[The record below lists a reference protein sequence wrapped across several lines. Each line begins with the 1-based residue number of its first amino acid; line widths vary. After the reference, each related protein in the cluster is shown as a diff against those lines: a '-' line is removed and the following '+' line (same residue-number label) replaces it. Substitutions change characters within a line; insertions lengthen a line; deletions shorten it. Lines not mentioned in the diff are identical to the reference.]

1 MGFMPRIRA
10 ESIEAHKALTRSDI
24 IDAAREILAEMGSA
38 DISLAEVAF
47 AAGIGRTTLYEYFRD
62 KDDLIA
68 SLVEERLPV
77 VVEEMIE
84 SVANVQG
91 VEDRILGLASATV
104 RFVISDPVLGV
115 ILHRELP
122 RLSSDAQARVR
133 AAHANLAQ
141 EMTATWM
148 RGVEAGLF
156 RPMAPDAAGRF
167 MNELIMAAAKIL
179 ISSEDPD
186 GRFSEVIGDLNR
198 FLRGGLAV

>member
-1 MGFMPRIRA
+1 MPRIRA

-24 IDAAREILAEMGSA
+24 VDAAHEILAEMGSA

-77 VVEEMIE
+77 VVDEMIE
-84 SVANVQG
+84 SVSDIAE
-91 VEDRILGLASATV
+91 VETRILALASATV

-122 RLSSDAQARVR
+122 RLSADAQTRIR
-133 AAHANLAQ
+133 EAHADLAR

-148 RGVEAGLF
+148 LGVEQGRF
-156 RPMAPDAAGRF
+156 RSMAPDAAGRF

-179 ISSEDPD
+179 IASNHAET
-186 GRFSEVIGDLNR
+186 RFPEVVADLEH
-198 FLRGGLAV
+198 FLRGGLRK

>member
-1 MGFMPRIRA
+1 MPRIRA

-24 IDAAREILAEMGSA
+24 VDAAHEILAEMGSA
-38 DISLAEVAF
+38 DISLGEVAH

-77 VVEEMIE
+77 VVDDMIE
-84 SVANVQG
+84 G
-91 VEDRILGLASATV
+91 VSDLLDVETRILALAAATV

-122 RLSSDAQARVR
+122 RLSADAQARVR
-133 AAHANLAQ
+133 VAHADLAR
-141 EMTATWM
+141 EMTASWM
-148 RGVEAGLF
+148 RGVEQGIF
-156 RPMAPDAAGRF
+156 RTMAPDAAGRF

-179 ISSEDPD
+179 ISSNDAE
-186 GRFSEVIGDLNR
+186 GRLPEVLTDLEH
-198 FLRGGLAV
+198 FLLGGLRK

>member
-1 MGFMPRIRA
+1 MPRIRA
-10 ESIEAHKALTRSDI
+10 ETIEAHKALTRSDI
-24 IDAAREILAEMGSA
+24 VDAAHEILAEMGSA
-38 DISLAEVAF
+38 DISLAEVAH

-77 VVEEMIE
+77 VVDEMIV
-84 SVANVQG
+84 SVAAVDA
-91 VEDRILGLASATV
+91 VEERILALASATV

-122 RLSSDAQARVR
+122 RLSADAQARIRV
-133 AAHANLAQ
+133 AHADLAR
-141 EMTATWM
+141 EMTATWV
-148 RGVEAGLF
+148 RGVEEGRF

-179 ISSEDPD
+179 IASPD
-186 GRFSEVIGDLNR
+186 AERRFGEVIGDLEH
-198 FLRGGLAV
+198 FLLGGLRG